1 MIALV
6 ALALL
11 AAGQPAD
18 ALDCDDARS
27 QAEMNACAARDFE
40 AADAEL
46 NRVWRQAI
54 GNARDLDREPDANA
68 DERPSYENTLR
79 DAQRFWLAFRDAQ
92 CAWEG
97 YEARGGSMETMI
109 YETCRSTLTRQR
121 TDQLRGANPNQ

>member
-1 MIALV
+1 MIAIM

-11 AAGQPAD
+11 GAGQAD
-18 ALDCDDARS
+18 GTLNCDDART

-54 GNARDLDREPDANA
+54 GNARDLDREPYANA

-79 DAQRFWLAFRDAQ
+79 DAQRAWLAFRDAQ

-97 YEARGGSMETMI
+97 YEARSGSMETML
-109 YETCRSTLTRQR
+109 YEMCRANLTRER
-121 TDQLRGANPNQ
+121 TAQLRGANPDQ